1 MVYADM
7 TVDQKVR
14 YGVVVLTGASFVF
27 SALGL
32 HGVPLAISGSAG
44 GG

>member
-1 MVYADM
+1 M

-14 YGVVVLTGASFVF
+14 YGVVALTGASFVF

-32 HGVPLAISGSAG
+32 RDVPLAISGSAG